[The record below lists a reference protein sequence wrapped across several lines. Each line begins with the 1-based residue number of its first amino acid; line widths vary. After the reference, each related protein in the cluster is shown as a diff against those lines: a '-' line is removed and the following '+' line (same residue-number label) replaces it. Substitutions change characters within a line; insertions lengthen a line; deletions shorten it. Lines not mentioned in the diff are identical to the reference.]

1 MPGYGIR
8 SDGRRSVTGTALVF
22 GTGPRSRKAS
32 NISVGL
38 RMVAYLENGD
48 DFVIF
53 AGIAGEKT

>member
-1 MPGYGIR
+1 
-8 SDGRRSVTGTALVF
+8 VTGTALVF
-22 GTGPRSRKAS
+22 GTGPRSWKAS